1 MEKNLSSIPENIS
14 KRGQRSIRPLWKNS
28 NSMLISGIKTTT
40 LLDYPGKVAAII
52 YTLGCNFRC
61 GFCHNPEFVLPDE
74 VRKQKDD
81 VISEEAFFCFLK
93 TRKNFLDGVVIC
105 GGEPTIH
112 KDLPEFASK
121 IKNLGY
127 LVKLDTNGSHPMML
141 QTMLAQQ
148 LVDYIA
154 MDIKAPIDRYDT
166 IVGTSHDANAYRE
179 SIRLLLASDIEYEFR
194 STLIQGWHTESDVL
208 SMAQDIAGAKKYFLQ
223 NYRPNHTLDPNFS
236 GASFSSSDLVK
247 LRDIASTYVENCR
260 IRL

>member
-1 MEKNLSSIPENIS
+1 
-14 KRGQRSIRPLWKNS
+14 
-28 NSMLISGIKTTT
+28 MLISGIKTTT

-81 VISEEAFFCFLK
+81 VISEEAFFRFLE
-93 TRKNFLDGVVIC
+93 TRKNFLEGVVIC

-112 KDLPEFASK
+112 QDLPEFASK

-127 LVKLDTNGSHPMML
+127 LVKLDTNGSHPRML
-141 QTMLAQQ
+141 QTMLVQQ
-148 LVDYIA
+148 LVDYVA
-154 MDIKAPIDRYDT
+154 MDIKAPIERYT
-166 IVGTSHDANAYRE
+166 SLVGVSHDTNAYRE
-179 SIRLLLASDIEYEFR
+179 SIRLLLTSDIDYEFR
-194 STLIQGWHTESDVL
+194 STVIQGWHTEVDIRE
-208 SMAQDIAGAKKYFLQ
+208 MAQDIAGAKKYFLQ

-236 GASFSSSDLVK
+236 GSSFTSEELIQ
-247 LRDIASTYVENCR
+247 LRDIAALHVANCR